1 MDFNA
6 ATEELVSRNGHLVN
20 SQEWDENWDEYYVIF
35 ADLIAFAHRCTFS
48 KGVTLNNIIRFH
60 RAITDALMGIENIIK
75 YQFTDACYI
84 LAKDAKTA
92 LIVASNIQNECMI
105 HNYAQIKS
113 MPHVMF
119 YQMIVPKIVISKGK
133 VLVLQGGDKEIIDER
148 LTGIS
153 AKDLLAGEGI
163 VNAYYL
169 EKKTTGGLI
178 SVDKD
183 IIKEFKKCGSGFSK
197 IKTNSL
203 YKKWRND
210 KENKLFAHDG
220 VVDIPWL
227 LIQPKQVNRGDII
240 IENRS
245 TFKDK
250 LLMFNS
256 IWRMN
261 FTEHIAEKTNT
272 ETLKQYGGGIS
283 HLCEIVTNYVGV
295 GQKNWDLID
304 IKTTIDSL

>member
-1 MDFNA
+1 
-6 ATEELVSRNGHLVN
+6 
-20 SQEWDENWDEYYVIF
+20 
-35 ADLIAFAHRCTFS
+35 
-48 KGVTLNNIIRFH
+48 
-60 RAITDALMGIENIIK
+60 
-75 YQFTDACYI
+75 
-84 LAKDAKTA
+84 
-92 LIVASNIQNECMI
+92 MI